1 MVRSTIIYQG
11 DLHCEA
17 VHGPSEATLETDAPV
32 DNNGRGESFS
42 PTDLVATALGTCALT
57 VMGIKARNLE
67 VDISGATATVDKQ
80 MVADPIRRIGKLIVQ
95 IKVPQAVSAENR
107 AKLEHAAHTCPV
119 FQSINPA
126 IEAPIEFEWGA

>member
-1 MVRSTIIYQG
+1 MVRTTITYQS

-17 VHGPSEATLETDAPV
+17 THGPSGSTLETDAPV

-57 VMGIKARNLE
+57 VMGINAQRLG
-67 VDISGATATVDKQ
+67 VDISGATATVDKE
-80 MVADPIRRIGKLIVQ
+80 MVADPVRRIGKLAVR
-95 IKVPQAVSAENR
+95 IKILQDVSAENR
-107 AKLEHAAHTCPV
+107 EKLEHAAHTCPV

-126 IEAPIEFEWGA
+126 VEAPIEFDWG